1 MAIKFK
7 YSVEDLDSALKDIR
21 DTKLSINKAAVKY
34 GIPKSTLSIKLSGKS
49 PLIRKMGPS
58 SFLNVDEENKIKNWI
73 LNNATLGFPLRE
85 NDVKDSVQ
93 KVIKDVP
100 RVTPFKD
107 SRPGDKWM
115 KLFLKRN
122 PEIVKRNTE
131 VISKAR
137 AAVTEEKI
145 RDWFT
150 ELDLYVKNENCRDVL
165 DDPSRL
171 FNCDE
176 TGLQTCP
183 KSGRV
188 LGPKDIKDFYEI
200 AQGHEKECVTVLCTY
215 SAKGGVPPPMVLYPY
230 KRIPTSILATFPE
243 DWVIGRSDSGWM
255 VSSTFY
261 EYVSNGF
268 FPWLIK
274 NNIQFPVIL
283 FLDGHKSH
291 LSLELT
297 EFCAANKIILYCL
310 PPNSTNIMQ
319 PCDVAIFKPLKASWK
334 SVVGK
339 NKRSGNPITK
349 TNFVNYFKE
358 AFNSVKTSSITN
370 GFRKCGLYPFNA
382 DAVDYSKCIS
392 YRRKILYPTPNN
404 ELDILTIEQYKITLK
419 VLEKYL
425 GKTNIEQFES
435 KLLNPL
441 FPIKN
446 VSS

>member
-1 MAIKFK
+1 
-7 YSVEDLDSALKDIR
+7 
-21 DTKLSINKAAVKY
+21 
-34 GIPKSTLSIKLSGKS
+34 
-49 PLIRKMGPS
+49 
-58 SFLNVDEENKIKNWI
+58 
-73 LNNATLGFPLRE
+73 
-85 NDVKDSVQ
+85 
-93 KVIKDVP
+93 
-100 RVTPFKD
+100 
-107 SRPGDKWM
+107 
-115 KLFLKRN
+115 
-122 PEIVKRNTE
+122 
-131 VISKAR
+131 
-137 AAVTEEKI
+137 
-145 RDWFT
+145 
-150 ELDLYVKNENCRDVL
+150 
-165 DDPSRL
+165 
-171 FNCDE
+171 
-176 TGLQTCP
+176 
-183 KSGRV
+183 
-188 LGPKDIKDFYEI
+188 
-200 AQGHEKECVTVLCTY
+200 VLCTY

-230 KRIPTSILATFPE
+230 KRIPTSILAMFPE

-261 EYVSNGF
+261 EYISNGF

-291 LSLELT
+291 LSLELA

-310 PPNSTNIMQ
+310 PPNSTHIMQ

-358 AFNSVKTSSITN
+358 AFNSVQTSSITN
-370 GFRKCGLYPFNA
+370 GFRKCRLYPFNA

-392 YRRKILYPTPNN
+392 YRRKILYPTSNN

-441 FPIKN
+441 VPIKN
-446 VSS
+446 VSSLFDFWNNIKQNICMDNLNIMDIDNMPIEFDYDNACRLNENNQSFINSMTEHEDVIPLGIINLGNIFIFIKYYYLFQIIMYFIY